1 MTDIKEYLPYCIG
14 RKATYINPDGLSQE
28 VVILGITGYSENH
41 KIIPHLRK
49 LESLTEME
57 AKEYVSMSFGA
68 KDIDTTEPITY
79 KWNHMHWTSYRETK
93 EKTSIAEFT
102 AHQILYLTT
111 IGIAWWATPEMWE
124 KGMIVEVK

>member
-1 MTDIKEYLPYCIG
+1 MTDIKEYLIYCIG

-49 LESLTEME
+49 LESLTEDEAKAMGYEDME
-57 AKEYVSMSFGA
+57 ALNFHTAFGFA
-68 KDIDTTEPITY
+68 FSDI
-79 KWNHMHWTSYRETK
+79 H
-93 EKTSIAEFT
+93 
-102 AHQILYLTT
+102 YLTT

-124 KGMIVEVK
+124 KGLVIEVK